1 METRVAEL
9 TVSVENPFPPPK
21 PAVMLVVPAPT
32 LVAVI
37 GPMPP
42 PLPIVATAVLLDV
55 QWQLAVMS
63 CDEESENNPVA
74 VKPFCA
80 PMGIVIPVGVTEME
94 EMVALVTV
102 KFTDVLADPSVAVMM
117 VVPETARGCPLATP
131 VPDPMVATVVS
142 DEDQIT

>member
-1 METRVAEL
+1 M
-9 TVSVENPFPPPK
+9 
-21 PAVMLVVPAPT
+21 VPAPT